1 MTRSS
6 FLNTR
11 GFFNRVRQ
19 AHPEGS
25 MPAVPVLADYVVD
38 AHTLQERQVD
48 VDGDV
53 ACVLQRFRRLE
64 LPSRRS

>member
-1 MTRSS
+1 
-6 FLNTR
+6 
-11 GFFNRVRQ
+11 
-19 AHPEGS
+19 